1 MFFTWFSHQKE
12 GIAEKV
18 YYTQCRLGNYAAIH
32 VTWPLVNLKLKI
44 RITRNGVV
52 PAQNFAF
59 YHFSSVSETM
69 AGQSNWTH
77 GFCCCFL
84 GQWSAFEQGTVS
96 HGINSCD
103 KWFFPEVITLRYPC
117 ANLCASNENQ
127 SSIYRQPPICKKQLW
142 NSNEQIH
149 SDQNNVIRYGN
160 SVGLVWEKVFVSVF
174 RVKLTTRAC
183 CCDKVLWQFK
193 SNPIAV
199 LS

>member
-1 MFFTWFSHQKE
+1 MEWYQHKILHFITSALFLKQWQ
-12 GIAEKV
+12 
-18 YYTQCRLGNYAAIH
+18 GNQMEH
-32 VTWPLVNLKLKI
+32 TVS
-44 RITRNGVV
+44 VV
-52 PAQNFAF
+52 A
-59 YHFSSVSETM
+59 
-69 AGQSNWTH
+69 
-77 GFCCCFL
+77 FL

-127 SSIYRQPPICKKQLW
+127 SSIYRQPPIGKKQLW
-142 NSNEQIH
+142 NNKEQIH

-174 RVKLTTRAC
+174 RVKLTTRAY
-183 CCDKVLWQFK
+183 CCDKVLRQFK